1 MRKLLLISLCGFY
14 LSRLMYAQ
22 DIKLGNGI
30 SYPMVLVE
38 GADLSTEPSDGASTF
53 RMPGF
58 YMGKT
63 EVTVGLWCEVMNET
77 YDASE
82 KNYPVSGVTLEAID
96 AFLTRLHALT
106 NKKYRLPT
114 SYEWQYAFQEGKK
127 ISVYVY
133 SGSDNADAVAWYE
146 GNAKGALQPVARKKA
161 NALGLYDMSG
171 NVAELCRDGFT
182 TSEAHFWFV
191 LGGDFAQEK
200 ADFETTNRNI
210 SQGVFD
216 GTRSSDIASVQ
227 HGFRLVCRTD
237 SQQAVPPTTYLAVG
251 VDQIVVPYEGATR
264 IVEIIT
270 DGNDWQLS
278 HLPDWCKADKSES
291 GLLLELLVGPND
303 EAERK
308 DFFKIQSGDKEV
320 FVQLRQLGKPATF
333 INTNTEQLSFKNIDQ
348 PKLIEVETDGK
359 DWDVTNVPEWCS
371 VQKQEGRLVVTC
383 LENRQTEA
391 RSAVITLQSDFV
403 KKTVE
408 IRQAAAPRWLTTDVN
423 TLEFS
428 AKGGQREVKVDADG
442 CEWSYNAL
450 WWCQV
455 TKTADGL
462 RVRTTH
468 NPGETNIDYI
478 TLHAGMQTVTLR
490 VTQSKPFNS
499 PRGHQRYFGIS
510 AGYVSKRW
518 VYEEDDRVTKYGFW
532 DEDDH
537 INGFQFGVRFEPL
550 FKYGFGL
557 NTGLFWEYYYSKG
570 KTQSVEEEDGIFRY
584 YPVFSEHSL
593 YMPVHLEYRFYFSEE
608 VSLFFYGGLGM
619 DVGLEAEVQEF
630 EPGEDDPYFTKNKL
644 YGNEDYNFYAKR
656 FNLSFDFGG
665 GIRIYNGQLNVGFS
679 RGLLDPSP
687 YKELSIRQNKNLMIS
702 FSWMLDREF

>member
-1 MRKLLLISLCGFY
+1 MKKILLISLCGFF
-14 LSRLMYAQ
+14 LSHLTRAQ
-22 DIKLGNGI
+22 DIKLGNSIGYQMI
-30 SYPMVLVE
+30 LVE
-38 GADLSTEPSDGASTF
+38 GGDISTETSDGASTLL
-53 RMPGF
+53 MPSF

-63 EVTVGLWCEVMNET
+63 EVTVGLWCEVMNEP

-82 KNYPVSGVTLEAID
+82 KNLPVSGVTLEAID
-96 AFLTRLHALT
+96 EFLIRLYALT

-127 ISVYVY
+127 FSKHVY
-133 SGSDNADAVAWYE
+133 SGSDNAGTVAWYSE
-146 GNAKGALQPVARKKA
+146 NAKGTLQSVARKKP

-182 TSEAHFWFV
+182 SSEAHYWFI

-200 ADFETTNRNI
+200 ADFETTNRHV

-227 HGFRLVCRTD
+227 NGFRLVCRVD
-237 SQQAVPPTTYLAVG
+237 SQQIVLPTTYLATG
-251 VDQIVVPYEGATR
+251 QDQIVVPFEGGTR
-264 IVEIIT
+264 VVEVIT
-270 DGNDWQLS
+270 DGDDWQLS

-291 GLLLELLVGPND
+291 GLLLELLVGPNHA
-303 EAERK
+303 AERK
-308 DFFKIQSGDKEV
+308 DFFKIKADDKEV

-333 INTNTEQLSFKNIDQ
+333 IKTDTDLLSFKNIDEQ
-348 PKLIEVETDGK
+348 KSIRVETDGK
-359 DWDVTNVPEWCS
+359 DWDVANVPDWCS
-371 VQKQEGRLVVTC
+371 VQKQDGRLIVVC
-383 LENRQTEA
+383 LENKPAEV
-391 RSAVITLQSDFV
+391 RSVEITLQSDLI

-408 IRQAAAPRWLTTDVN
+408 IRQAAGPSRLVANANGLD
-423 TLEFS
+423 FS
-428 AKGGQREVKVDADG
+428 SKGGRKEVKVDADS
-442 CEWSYNAL
+442 CEWTFSAP

-455 TKTADGL
+455 TKSADGL
-462 RVRTTH
+462 IVRTTR
-468 NPGETNIDYI
+468 NTGDSNTDFI
-478 TLHAGMQTVTLR
+478 TLHAGKHVVTIR
-490 VTQSKPFNS
+490 VTQDEPFNS
-499 PRGHQRYFGIS
+499 PRGVQRYLGVS

-518 VYEEDDRVTKYGFW
+518 VYDEDQKVTKYGFW

-570 KTQSVEEEDGIFRY
+570 KTKSVEEEDGIFRY

-593 YMPVHLEYRFYFSEE
+593 YMPVHLEYRFYFSKE
-608 VSLFFYGGLGM
+608 VSLFVYGGLGM
-619 DVGLEAEVQEF
+619 DIGLEAEVQEF
-630 EPGEDDPYFTKNKL
+630 EPGEDEPYYTTRKL
-644 YGNEDYNFYAKR
+644 YGNEDFEFYAKR

-665 GIRIYNGQLNVGFS
+665 GFRVRNGQLNLGFS

-687 YKELSIRQNKNLMIS
+687 YKELSIRQNKNFMVS